1 MSLTEYDL
9 EVRQSYLIRNLV
21 RGFRVI
27 WRKPSSRYSFLYL
40 MLLGVL
46 ALVGQ
51 QLTPYDYS
59 RVFYNT
65 EGSVLRAAA
74 PSLAHPLGTTANGRD
89 VLSRLIYGVQP
100 TVITGFVGGV
110 FIIAIGMTVGV
121 LAGYIGGWVETVL
134 MRVTDFAYSVPTIPF
149 AIVLVSFADIGFFTS
164 IIVIGLI
171 LWRGSARVLRSQ
183 VLQIKERPFI
193 LASKATGSSRIR
205 IIAKHLLPNI
215 APMAALFFALGIGYA
230 ILVNAGLAFI
240 GVSSPFVPSWGVMI
254 RNAYQ
259 SGLIAQAPWWSLP
272 PGILI
277 SLTVMSAFMIGRRF
291 EDVTNEEGAS
301 TEAAA

>member
-1 MSLTEYDL
+1 MSLTQYDL
-9 EVRQSYLIRNLV
+9 DVRQSYLIRNLV

-46 ALVGQ
+46 AVVGQ

-59 RVFYNT
+59 RVFYDN
-65 EGSVLRAAA
+65 GNVMRAAA
-74 PSLAHPLGTTANGRD
+74 PSLSHPLGTTANGRD

-100 TVITGFVGGV
+100 TVITGFVGGAC
-110 FIIAIGMTVGV
+110 IIAIGMTIGV

-149 AIVLVSFADIGFFTS
+149 AIVLVSFADVGFFTS

-193 LASKATGSSRIR
+193 LASKATGSSRLR
-205 IIAKHLLPNI
+205 IIVKHILPNI

-291 EDVTNEEGAS
+291 EDVTNEDGAS
-301 TEAAA
+301 TEAGA